1 MTDETKVN
9 ELGEKISK
17 EKYIC
22 KVCKREVL
30 KDMAEKEEWYYC
42 VNKKEESHDQNIQY
56 FNCSDVEYVCNEHY
70 KTLSDKESPE
80 FVEIGYPY
88 FSSLLINNQ
97 NITTF

>member
-22 KVCKREVL
+22 KVCKREVI
-30 KDMAEKEEWYYC
+30 KDIAKKEEWYYS
-42 VNKKEESHDQNIQY
+42 VNKKEENHTQNIQY
-56 FNCSDVEYVCNEHY
+56 YSPNDVEYVCNEHY
-70 KTLSDKESPE
+70 KTLPDKESPK
-80 FVEIGYPY
+80 FVAIGYPY
-88 FSSLLINNQ
+88 FSSLLISNQ